1 MQLETKI
8 ALFGGVVPG
17 VMALATLL
25 PAWWRAKK
33 RGTLAREG
41 DKRPARDGPVWLAP
55 ILVFVAF
62 AGADYAVNGPPHWW
76 TPHGPYRFIHAVG
89 LMCALGVL
97 EGLVRVPVW
106 IAAVLRAAALAGV
119 VWMLGSP
126 YSGEGRVVATHEYLG
141 WMLVLAIGGSAMI
154 TLADRGARS
163 IRGALAPIVLLATV
177 GGAAA
182 IVMLN
187 TLAFA
192 AQTAPAPVAVLTNVA
207 IVSVFVR
214 AIRLDRGG
222 VTAVLGVVYAWVVG
236 AYFQTGILSMPALVL
251 VALSPIGLACAAAMP
266 KRHWTLRLAAC
277 LIVTGVCLGAAAWV
291 STLAAPAGD
300 NSGDPDPY
308 ADSYG
313 LAPARTLAPWSA
325 S

>member
-1 MQLETKI
+1 MQLEIKI

-17 VMALATLL
+17 VVALATLL

-33 RGTLAREG
+33 RGTLAHAG
-41 DKRPARDGPVWLAP
+41 DERPARDGPVWLAP
-55 ILVFVAF
+55 VLVFVAF

-126 YSGEGRVVATHEYLG
+126 YSGPDAFVPTHDYIG
-141 WMLVLAIGGSAMI
+141 WMLAMTIGGSAAI
-154 TLADRGARS
+154 TLADRGAQLM
-163 IRGALAPIVLLATV
+163 RGAFTPIVLLALV
-177 GGAAA
+177 GGAAKVA
-182 IVMLN
+182 EMN
-187 TLAFA
+187 TLGFA
-192 AQTAPAPVAVLTNVA
+192 AQTAPALVAVLTNVL
-207 IVSVFVR
+207 IVSAFVR
-214 AIRLDRGG
+214 GIRLDRGG
-222 VTAVLGVVYAWVVG
+222 VTAVLGVVYAWLAG
-236 AYFQTGILSMPALVL
+236 TYFQAYALSMPVLVL

-266 KRHWTLRLAAC
+266 KRPWPVRLGVC

-300 NSGDPDPY
+300 DSGDPDPY
-308 ADSYG
+308 AGYV
-313 LAPARTLAPWSA
+313 AP
-325 S
+325 